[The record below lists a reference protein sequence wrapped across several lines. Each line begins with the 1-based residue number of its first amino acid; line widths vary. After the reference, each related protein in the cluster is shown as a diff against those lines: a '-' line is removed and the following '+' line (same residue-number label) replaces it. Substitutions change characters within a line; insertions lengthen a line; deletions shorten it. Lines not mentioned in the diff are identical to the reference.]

1 MKIMAIDYGDVRTGI
16 AVCDKFEMLASA
28 LCVIKET
35 DDEVLCD
42 IIAQKVKDE
51 QAQMLV
57 VGLPKNMDGSC
68 GERAQKCIELANIL
82 RVKCQIPVEMWD
94 ERLTTVISYR
104 SLNSAN
110 VFGKKSK
117 KIVDAVAAATIL
129 QGFIDHRKLTGKN

>member
-16 AVCDKFEMLASA
+16 AVCDKLEMLASA

-42 IIAQKVKDE
+42 IIAKKVKDE

-129 QGFIDHRKLTGKN
+129 QGFIDHRKLTGKS